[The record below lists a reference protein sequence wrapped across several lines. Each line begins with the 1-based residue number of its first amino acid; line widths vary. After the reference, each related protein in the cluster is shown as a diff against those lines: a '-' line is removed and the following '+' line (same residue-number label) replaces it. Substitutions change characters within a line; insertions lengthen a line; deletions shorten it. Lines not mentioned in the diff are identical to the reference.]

1 MFDDAGIDFPP
12 LPEKEP
18 EPEGP
23 PDFWFTLSAGD
34 ISEVVETTL
43 NHCQFDQVEHARFV
57 MNLRELVESTSGI
70 VVPKDLPKFI
80 PKPIDVDGSD
90 DKKAL
95 ENGETSCDDKDA
107 SKTAQELLDDEVV
120 SCDEDEFEAE

>member
-1 MFDDAGIDFPP
+1 MFDDAGVDFPP

-43 NHCQFDQVEHARFV
+43 NHCQFDQVDHARFV
-57 MNLRELVESTSGI
+57 MNLRELIQSMNAI
-70 VVPKDLPKFI
+70 FVPKDLPKFI
-80 PKPIDVDGSD
+80 PKPFEFDGSD
-90 DKKAL
+90 DGSAL
-95 ENGETSCDDKDA
+95 ENAELSCDDKDD
-107 SKTAQELLDDEVV
+107 SETPEVFLDDEVV
-120 SCDEDEFEAE
+120 SCDEDEWEAE